1 MSKKYKNGLILI
13 VILIVLVT
21 IIGVSKV
28 FFKKENSKKPE
39 NKTSII
45 SNITDFGYTLD
56 DRDTKYMKDTWKELE
71 KILKEKEID
80 YDKYAESLA
89 KLFIIDLY
97 TLNNKINKYD
107 VGSLEYI
114 LSDKQ
119 EMFKTKVMDTI
130 YNDLIDN
137 TYNDR
142 VQELPE
148 ITNIEIINNEKT
160 EITLNDQKIPSYK
173 ITMKYEYEKDLKYDK
188 EGTVY
193 LVQEDNKLAVAQY
206 KPTIE

>member
-1 MSKKYKNGLILI
+1 
-13 VILIVLVT
+13 
-21 IIGVSKV
+21 
-28 FFKKENSKKPE
+28 
-39 NKTSII
+39 
-45 SNITDFGYTLD
+45 
-56 DRDTKYMKDTWKELE
+56 
-71 KILKEKEID
+71 
-80 YDKYAESLA
+80 
-89 KLFIIDLY
+89 
-97 TLNNKINKYD
+97 
-107 VGSLEYI
+107 
-114 LSDKQ
+114 
-119 EMFKTKVMDTI
+119 MFKTKVMDTI

>member
-160 EITLNDQKIPSYK
+160 EITLNDQKIQSYK

>member
-119 EMFKTKVMDTI
+119 EMFKNKVMDTI

>member
-80 YDKYAESLA
+80 YDQYAESLA